1 MTRDALLYLYDILES
16 IEKIQQ
22 YTANLTF
29 EDFVANNMA
38 VDAVVRNFEIIGE
51 AASHIPDNIQS
62 KYSEVPW
69 FEMKGMRNI
78 MVHEYFRVDLKIV
91 WMTAR
96 ESLPALV
103 STIKRIIAERQQ

>member
-1 MTRDALLYLYDILES
+1 
-16 IEKIQQ
+16 
-22 YTANLTF
+22 
-29 EDFVANNMA
+29 MA

-51 AASHIPDNIQS
+51 AASHIPDDIPS